1 MTMQEDQYFEQAAQ
15 WGEDRYHSVQ
25 KWNRR
30 LIALVVVLL
39 VIITLAVGA
48 VFGLTPLK
56 QSVPFLVTKDSA
68 TGEIS
73 VPQKINPDEFNSQWL
88 VDQAFIWK
96 YLKARERFVD
106 VDTEVQDHTMV
117 QILSSNQSRDEFLAY
132 YDASPDSKPKRFKT
146 GDRRALHVK
155 AIIQLEDGV
164 VQIHWSATDYIKG
177 KIQPAQHFISTLH
190 YSYSAAAV
198 PTGPIN
204 KLENMVGFQVT
215 SYQRESATL
224 TESTQ

>member
-1 MTMQEDQYFEQAAQ
+1 MTMPEDQYFEQAAQ
-15 WGEDRYHSVQ
+15 WGEDRYHSAQ
-25 KWNRR
+25 TWIKR
-30 LIALVVVLL
+30 LIVLVVILL
-39 VIITLAVGA
+39 VITTLAVGA

-56 QSVPFLVTKDSA
+56 ETEPFLVTQDSA

-73 VPQKINPDEFNSQWL
+73 VPQRINPDEFNSQWL

-106 VDTEVQDHTMV
+106 LDTEEQDFNMV
-117 QILSSNQSRDEFLAY
+117 QILSDNAGRDEFLAY

-155 AIIQLEDGV
+155 AIIQLETGV
-164 VQIHWSATDYIKG
+164 VQVHWTATDYIKG
-177 KIQPAQHFISTLH
+177 KIQPAKHYISTLH

-198 PTGPIN
+198 PTGPKN
-204 KLENMVGFQVT
+204 RLENMVGFQVT

-224 TESTQ
+224 TE